1 MKRVNSAVA
10 VTTMGFRPSSERP
23 NGPYQGMVYETEDAE
38 FLSLPVEPQ
47 GDALIEGRE
56 SRIKRA
62 VRP

>member
-1 MKRVNSAVA
+1 MA
-10 VTTMGFRPSSERP
+10 
-23 NGPYQGMVYETEDAE
+23 PYQGMVDETEDAE